1 VKLKAGIGMISYK
14 LSNAND
20 CWPAP
25 EARERQG
32 RTLLQI
38 RGNKALVTPLILDFY
53 PPKLRANKILCY
65 KLPVLWY
72 LVMAVLGNK
81 YREDPFVTLPA
92 STSYPHSLHCIP
104 TSLWSL
110 LPLSHLSISYL
121 PDMVLHWIHPDNSR

>member
-81 YREDPFVTLPA
+81 YREDPFRHLTSFYLLPPFLA
-92 STSYPHSLHCIP
+92 LYPHITLVSAPIV
-104 TSLWSL
+104 TSLYFL
-110 LPLSHLSISYL
+110 FT
-121 PDMVLHWIHPDNSR
+121 